1 MLPQLPVTTAGLLH
15 QVAACD
21 QTLSLISVRMEPP
34 AKRGSNPARTTS
46 LLQAASHTPQQPPVG
61 HWETGGSL
69 EAAQH
74 PEPRTGIRVLQEGST
89 TALREWI
96 NFVITSHT
104 ERT

>member
-1 MLPQLPVTTAGLLH
+1 MC
-15 QVAACD
+15 QVAVCD
-21 QTLSLISVRMEPP
+21 QTSSLISVRTELQ
-34 AKRGSNPARTTS
+34 KRGSDPASTTS
-46 LLQAASHTPQQPPVG
+46 LLHAASHTPQQPPVG
-61 HWETGGSL
+61 HWETKGSL

-74 PEPRTGIRVLQEGST
+74 PDPRTGIRVLQEGST